1 MEGEILKGHLDMII
15 LAALA
20 AGGPAHGY
28 GIIQE
33 IRQRSRGT
41 FDLPEGT
48 IYPALHRLEKGG
60 LLSSRWVDGPS
71 GRRRRVY
78 ALTRRGNSALK
89 QHHAVWRRFAGA
101 IQGLLGKT
109 GYAAT

>member
-20 AGGPAHGY
+20 AEPAHGY
-28 GIIQE
+28 GVIQE
-33 IRQRSRGT
+33 IRRRSRGA

-48 IYPALHRLEKGG
+48 IYPALHRLEKNG

-78 ALTRRGNSALK
+78 ALTRRGAGALNR
-89 QHHAVWRRFAGA
+89 HRAVWRRFTGA
-101 IQGLLGKT
+101 VQGLLGKA
-109 GYAAT
+109 GYA